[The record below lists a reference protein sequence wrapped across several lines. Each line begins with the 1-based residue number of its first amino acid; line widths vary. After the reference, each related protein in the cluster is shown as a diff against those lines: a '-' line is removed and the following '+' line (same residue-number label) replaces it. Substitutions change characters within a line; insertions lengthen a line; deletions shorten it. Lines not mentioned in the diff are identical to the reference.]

1 MRNLRLAL
9 DIALTH
15 LLAKKRQTIIA
26 MLGVTFGISMFIV
39 MISFMQGVNQFT
51 LDLALDGSPHVRIY
65 NPIKNDRKSIIEQ
78 QGGPAD
84 AMYIVH
90 HQKPKSE
97 LPKIKNGMRILRE
110 LEQWPG
116 VQQAA
121 PNLSTQ
127 VFYNSGSVQFAGS
140 MIGCDILKEN
150 VMYDLE
156 NKLETGALEDL
167 LTNPDGIL
175 LGNELAEKMN
185 VKVGDRISIS
195 TPQGTIL
202 LMRVVGTFSFG
213 FSAVDGMRSYATLAS
228 VQKIL
233 QKDPQYITDIVI
245 RLEDY
250 TQAKTLSKT
259 LSQIYGYTAEDWETT
274 NAAILA
280 GEVIRN
286 VMTFVVSLAM
296 LVVAGFGIYNI
307 MNMSI
312 LNKLKDIAILKATG
326 FESGNIVSIFLLQSL
341 IIGVLGGVLG
351 VLTGGF
357 FSYLISITPFPSGT
371 GFNIET
377 FPVLFEVKY
386 YITGILFGF
395 LTTLFAGWFPA
406 RRASR
411 VDPVDIIRG

>member
-1 MRNLRLAL
+1 MSNLRLAL

-15 LLAKKRQTIIA
+15 LLAKKRQTLVA
-26 MLGVTFGISMFIV
+26 MMGVTFGISMFIV

-65 NPIKNDRKSIIEQ
+65 NPVKNNRQSIIEQ
-78 QGGPAD
+78 QNPDPD

-90 HQKPKSE
+90 HQKPKNE
-97 LPKIKNGMRILRE
+97 LPKLKNGMRMLRE

-127 VFYNSGSVQFAGS
+127 VFYNSGAVQFAGS

-156 NKLETGALEDL
+156 NKMVEGNLEGL
-167 LTNPDGIL
+167 LTNTDGIL
-175 LGNELAEKMN
+175 LGDELAEKMN

-195 TPQGTIL
+195 TPQGSLL

-213 FSAVDGMRSYATLAS
+213 FSAVDGSRSYATLAS

-233 QKDPQYITDIVI
+233 QKDPQYITDLVI
-245 RLEDY
+245 RLDDY
-250 TQAKTLSKT
+250 TQAKALGKT
-259 LSQIYGYTAEDWETT
+259 LTNIYGYTAEDWETT

-286 VMTFVVSLAM
+286 VMTFVISLAM

-312 LNKLKDIAILKATG
+312 INKLKDIAILKATG
-326 FESGNIVSIFLLQSL
+326 FESGNIVRIFLLQSL
-341 IIGVLGGVLG
+341 IIGVLGGLLG
-351 VLTGGF
+351 LVFGGF
-357 FSYLISITPFPSGT
+357 FSYLISVTPFPSGT
-371 GFNIET
+371 GFNIKT
-377 FPVLFEVKY
+377 FPVLFEPKFYALGLV
-386 YITGILFGF
+386 FGF

-406 RRASR
+406 RRASK
-411 VDPVDIIRG
+411 VDPVEIIRG